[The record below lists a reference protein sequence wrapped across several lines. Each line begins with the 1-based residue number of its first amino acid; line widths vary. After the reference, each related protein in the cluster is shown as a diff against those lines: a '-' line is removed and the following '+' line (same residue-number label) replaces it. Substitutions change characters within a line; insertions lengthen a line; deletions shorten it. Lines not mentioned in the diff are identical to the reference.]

1 MKLEIKNITK
11 KFKNQTV
18 IDDVSI
24 KFTPGKIYGLVG
36 RNGCG
41 KSVLLKM
48 ICGIMTPNE
57 GEILFDNEDHIR
69 KYGMPKS
76 TRALIENP
84 EFIGSLTGYENLKL
98 LASIQ
103 NTINDK
109 RIMETLRLVGLDGD
123 ENKKFKEY
131 SLGMKQK
138 LGIAQVI
145 MEDAD
150 LLIFDEPFNGLD
162 EKSAKD
168 IRNLLK
174 TLKDKNKIIIIATH
188 IKEDIETLIDELYK
202 VDAGKVVK
210 NDKQNKN

>member
-1 MKLEIKNITK
+1 MELELKNLSK
-11 KFKNQTV
+11 SFKNQKI
-18 IDDVSI
+18 IDDVSL
-24 KFTPGKIYGLVG
+24 KLKPGKIYGLVG

-57 GEILFDNEDHIR
+57 GEILFDGEDCIT
-69 KYGMPKS
+69 KYGMPKN

-109 RIMETLRLVGLDGD
+109 KIMETLRLVGLDGE
-123 ENKKFKEY
+123 ENKKFKDY

-145 MEDAD
+145 MEESD

-168 IRNLLK
+168 IRELLK
-174 TLKDKNKIIIIATH
+174 KLKDKNKIIIIATH

-202 VDAGKVVK
+202 VDAGKVIK
-210 NDKQNKN
+210 NEK